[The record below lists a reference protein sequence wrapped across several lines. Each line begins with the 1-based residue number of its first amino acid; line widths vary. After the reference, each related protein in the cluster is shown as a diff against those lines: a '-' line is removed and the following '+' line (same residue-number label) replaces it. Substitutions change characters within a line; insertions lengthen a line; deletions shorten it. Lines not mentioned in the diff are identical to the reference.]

1 MFKFLKSKKGF
12 TLVELLTV
20 VLVMGI
26 LVAVAIPAF
35 TSVTKA
41 SKTKICSAQRVQI
54 SSEAKDWCIRNN
66 WNIYV
71 SYAISSDAKG
81 KRIFLNYD
89 TPGYTDG
96 LSDEQK
102 VLFDS
107 DVHPRVD
114 ACPSGGTYYVEV
126 LPRESGIPE
135 IAVFCDCEDHNPDG
149 KVPATTQPA
158 IAIAE

>member
-1 MFKFLKSKKGF
+1 MFKFFKSKKGF

-26 LVAVAIPAF
+26 LVSVAIPVF
-35 TSVTKA
+35 TSFTKA
-41 SKTKICSAQRVQI
+41 SKTKICSAQRTQI

-66 WNIYV
+66 WNAYV
-71 SYAISSDAKG
+71 SYAISSDEEG
-81 KRIFLNYD
+81 NRIFLNYD
-89 TPGYTDG
+89 TPGYTAG
-96 LSDEQK
+96 LSDDQK

-149 KVPATTQPA
+149 KVPATTQPVF
-158 IAIAE
+158 AIAE